1 MLRKFVLRT
10 RTLLQALWPL
20 QESLHQTHP
29 ILTLANTG
37 YGIPCLTLGLPDRFT
52 NHMIKKP
59 ASIKAKNTAQ
69 PFNPEAKNN
78 DAAKVY
84 PNKL

>member
-1 MLRKFVLRT
+1 
-10 RTLLQALWPL
+10 
-20 QESLHQTHP
+20 
-29 ILTLANTG
+29 
-37 YGIPCLTLGLPDRFT
+37 
-52 NHMIKKP
+52 MIKKP
-59 ASIKAKNTAQ
+59 ASINAKNTAQ